1 MSATMSARE
10 IECAEEWLAAALDD
24 EPDQE
29 TVEYWRDEGL
39 KAKTI
44 RLFAEPVRFDPP
56 KRRKKP

>member
-1 MSATMSARE
+1 MSARE

-44 RLFAEPVRFDPP
+44 RLFAEPVRPSEGGRSHD
-56 KRRKKP
+56 RMES